1 MKKITFTFALAM
13 ALCAAQGFGTA
24 RADDTKTPDAPAPD
38 AAANAPAPDSGQ
50 APAAEPAPDQAAPA
64 PAAEQAAPVAAPTT
78 HDMLVEVHMGSV
90 SLRYCTKIDKVVVET
105 FKQCV
110 ADKLSEAGA
119 KGTPS
124 DAYQLGAD
132 YRAWAFMTA
141 HVGDMH
147 ERGEEWSKEYR
158 MANETEASYRQSV
171 NDLMSRTGL
180 PEKQVCDIVGGVD
193 CPKQ

>member
-1 MKKITFTFALAM
+1 
-13 ALCAAQGFGTA
+13 
-24 RADDTKTPDAPAPD
+24 
-38 AAANAPAPDSGQ
+38 
-50 APAAEPAPDQAAPA
+50 
-64 PAAEQAAPVAAPTT
+64 
-78 HDMLVEVHMGSV
+78 MGSV
-90 SLRYCTKIDKVVVET
+90 SLRYCTKIDKMVVET

-132 YRAWAFMTA
+132 YKAWAFMTA

-147 ERGEEWSKEYR
+147 ERGEEWSKEYW